1 MKKIALFLLV
11 MGWTGGISAQ
21 EQNKDIFQDNTTTV
35 VDKVYQKVLET
46 LEGIQFTGNSEASR
60 EIQRRWNA
68 ALNSLLSNK
77 GSMTQDVKNLLIS
90 PSGKPIDLELLQRL
104 IKVTEK
110 DSVKSYNINMDFL
123 LDEMKAASSKI
134 TNAAKKVAETK

>member
-21 EQNKDIFQDNTTTV
+21 EQNKDMIQDNTTTV

-46 LEGIQFTGNSEASR
+46 LDGIQFTGNSEASR

-90 PSGKPIDLELLQRL
+90 PSGNPIDLELLQRL

>member
-11 MGWTGGISAQ
+11 MGWTGDISAQ

-60 EIQRRWNA
+60 EIQRRWNV

-77 GSMTQDVKNLLIS
+77 GSMTQDVKNLLVS